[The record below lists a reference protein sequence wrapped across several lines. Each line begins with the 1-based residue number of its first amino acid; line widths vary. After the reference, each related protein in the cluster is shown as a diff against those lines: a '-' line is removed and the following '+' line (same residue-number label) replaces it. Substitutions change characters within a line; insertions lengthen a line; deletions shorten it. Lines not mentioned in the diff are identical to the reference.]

1 MESYKYDSYSFDDG
15 WYFPIGC
22 VCGVFNMVL
31 FGLEGMD
38 MKVKEH
44 FGEKLTIGEWL
55 MGLSENYYV
64 DMIENEVC
72 ILPIKE
78 D

>member
-1 MESYKYDSYSFDDG
+1 M
-15 WYFPIGC
+15 
-22 VCGVFNMVL
+22 
-31 FGLEGMD
+31 
-38 MKVKEH
+38 KEH
-44 FGEKLTIGEWL
+44 FGEELTIEEWL

-78 D
+78 DIR